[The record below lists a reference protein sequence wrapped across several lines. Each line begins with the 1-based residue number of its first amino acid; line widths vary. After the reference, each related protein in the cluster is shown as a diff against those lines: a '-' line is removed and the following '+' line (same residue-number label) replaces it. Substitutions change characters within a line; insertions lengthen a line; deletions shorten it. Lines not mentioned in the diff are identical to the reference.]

1 MVLQKK
7 EKKKVNEIM
16 RDKMSESARKMDK
29 RKLKV
34 IENEKMMERGKV
46 MENGRKWLKRKET
59 CKENFDKVD

>member
-1 MVLQKK
+1 MVLQKR
-7 EKKKVNEIM
+7 KKKKKANEIM

-46 MENGRKWLKRKET
+46 MENGRK
-59 CKENFDKVD
+59 